1 MLLECSSWVSGNG
14 AVQMFFPTP
23 NKNIFA
29 GIFVK
34 LEKFLAVLR
43 EHIIFDVKW
52 VEIGKMSEVF

>member
-1 MLLECSSWVSGNG
+1 
-14 AVQMFFPTP
+14 MFFPTP

-52 VEIGKMSEVF
+52 VEIGKMREVF